1 MSASSENDHRAIVDL
16 LPHRYP
22 FLLIDRV
29 IEFVDG
35 ERLVALKNV
44 TRNEPYFQ
52 GHFPGNPVMPGVMIV
67 ESLAQAAGILSFLSI
82 KRDPNRNLLYYLVGV
97 DRARFKKPVI
107 PGDQLRLDV
116 TMGGMVRGIAK
127 FVGVATVAEAVVTEA
142 EFLCTMKEE

>member
-1 MSASSENDHRAIVDL
+1 MAIREIFNY

-29 IEFVDG
+29 ISCEIG
-35 ERLVALKNV
+35 KSIVAIKNV
-44 TRNEPYFQ
+44 SSNEPYFQ

-127 FVGVATVAEAVVTEA
+127 FVGVATVADTVVTEA

>member
-1 MSASSENDHRAIVDL
+1 MDEMAIREIFNY

-22 FLLIDRV
+22 FLMIDRV
-29 IEFVDG
+29 ISC
-35 ERLVALKNV
+35 ERGKNIVATKNV
-44 TRNEPYFQ
+44 TSNEPYFQ

-67 ESLAQAAGILSFLSI
+67 ESLAQAAGILSFLSV
-82 KRDPNRNLLYYLVGV
+82 KHDPNRNLLYYLVGV

-127 FVGVATVAEAVVTEA
+127 FVGVATVAETVVAEA

>member
-1 MSASSENDHRAIVDL
+1 MDEMAIREIL
-16 LPHRYP
+16 NYLPHRYP
-22 FLLIDRV
+22 FLLVDRV
-29 IEFVDG
+29 VSC
-35 ERLVALKNV
+35 ERGKSIVAIKNV
-44 TRNEPYFQ
+44 TSNEPYFQ

-82 KRDPNRNLLYYLVGV
+82 KHDPNRNLLYYLVGV

-127 FVGVATVAEAVVTEA
+127 FVGVATVAETVVTEA

>member
-1 MSASSENDHRAIVDL
+1 MDEMAIREIFNY

-22 FLLIDRV
+22 FLMVDRV
-29 IEFVDG
+29 ISC
-35 ERLVALKNV
+35 ERGKSIVAIKNV
-44 TRNEPYFQ
+44 TSNEPYFQ

-67 ESLAQAAGILSFLSI
+67 ESLAQAAGILSFLTV
-82 KRDPNRNLLYYLVGV
+82 KHDPNRNLLYYLVGV

-127 FVGVATVAEAVVTEA
+127 FVGVATVAETVVAEA

>member
-1 MSASSENDHRAIVDL
+1 MDEMAIREIFNY

-22 FLLIDRV
+22 FLMIDRV
-29 IEFVDG
+29 ISC
-35 ERLVALKNV
+35 ERGKSIVAIKNV
-44 TRNEPYFQ
+44 TSNEPFFQ

-67 ESLAQAAGILSFLSI
+67 ESLAQAAGILSFLSV
-82 KRDPNRNLLYYLVGV
+82 KHDPNRNLLYYLVGV

-127 FVGVATVAEAVVTEA
+127 FVGVATVAETVVAEA

>member
-1 MSASSENDHRAIVDL
+1 MDEMAIREIL
-16 LPHRYP
+16 NYLPHRYP

-29 IEFVDG
+29 ISC
-35 ERLVALKNV
+35 ERGKSIVAIKNV
-44 TRNEPYFQ
+44 SSNEPYFQ

-127 FVGVATVAEAVVTEA
+127 FVGVATVADTVVTEA

>member
-1 MSASSENDHRAIVDL
+1 MDEMAIREIFNY

-22 FLLIDRV
+22 FLLVDRV
-29 IEFVDG
+29 ISC
-35 ERLVALKNV
+35 ERGKSIVAIKNV
-44 TRNEPYFQ
+44 TINEPYFQ

-82 KRDPNRNLLYYLVGV
+82 KHDPNRNLLYYLVGV
-97 DRARFKKPVI
+97 DRARFKKPVV
-107 PGDQLRLDV
+107 PGDKLRLDV

-127 FVGVATVAEAVVTEA
+127 FVGVATVAETVVTEA

>member
-1 MSASSENDHRAIVDL
+1 MDEMAIREIL
-16 LPHRYP
+16 NYLPHRYP
-22 FLLIDRV
+22 FLLVDRV
-29 IEFVDG
+29 ISC
-35 ERLVALKNV
+35 ERGKSIVAIKNV
-44 TRNEPYFQ
+44 TSNEPYFQ

-67 ESLAQAAGILSFLSI
+67 ESLAQAAGILSFLTI

-97 DRARFKKPVI
+97 DRARFKKPVV

-127 FVGVATVAEAVVTEA
+127 FVGVATVAETVVTEA

>member
-1 MSASSENDHRAIVDL
+1 MDEMAIREIFNY

-29 IEFVDG
+29 ISC
-35 ERLVALKNV
+35 ERNKNIIAIKNV
-44 TRNEPYFQ
+44 SSNEPYFQ

-67 ESLAQAAGILSFLSI
+67 EALAQAAGILSFLSS
-82 KRDPNRNLLYYLVGV
+82 KHDTNRNLVYYLVGV

-127 FVGVATVAEAVVTEA
+127 FVGVATVAETVVAEA
-142 EFLCTMKEE
+142 ELLCTMKEE

>member
-1 MSASSENDHRAIVDL
+1 MDEMAIREIFNY

-22 FLLIDRV
+22 FLLVDRV
-29 IEFVDG
+29 ISC
-35 ERLVALKNV
+35 ERGKSIVAIKNV
-44 TRNEPYFQ
+44 TINEPYFQ

-82 KRDPNRNLLYYLVGV
+82 KHDPNRNLLYYLVGV
-97 DRARFKKPVI
+97 DRARFKKPVV

-127 FVGVATVAEAVVTEA
+127 FVGVATVADTVVTEA

>member
-1 MSASSENDHRAIVDL
+1 
-16 LPHRYP
+16 
-22 FLLIDRV
+22 
-29 IEFVDG
+29 
-35 ERLVALKNV
+35 
-44 TRNEPYFQ
+44 
-52 GHFPGNPVMPGVMIV
+52 MPGVMIV

-97 DRARFKKPVI
+97 DRARFKKPVV

-127 FVGVATVAEAVVTEA
+127 FVGVATVADTVVTEA

>member
-1 MSASSENDHRAIVDL
+1 MDEMAIREIL
-16 LPHRYP
+16 NYLPHRYP

-29 IEFVDG
+29 ISC
-35 ERLVALKNV
+35 ERGKSIVAIKNV
-44 TRNEPYFQ
+44 TINEPYFQ

-67 ESLAQAAGILSFLSI
+67 ESLAQAAGILSFLST
-82 KRDPNRNLLYYLVGV
+82 KHDPNRNLLYYLVGV
-97 DRARFKKPVI
+97 DRARFKKPVV

>member
-1 MSASSENDHRAIVDL
+1 MDEMAIREIFNY

-29 IEFVDG
+29 ISC
-35 ERLVALKNV
+35 ERGKSIVAIKNV
-44 TRNEPYFQ
+44 SINEPYFQ

-67 ESLAQAAGILSFLSI
+67 ESLAQAAGILSFLTV
-82 KRDPNRNLLYYLVGV
+82 KHDPNRNLLYYLVGV

-107 PGDQLRLDV
+107 PGDQLKLDV

-127 FVGVATVAEAVVTEA
+127 FVGVATVAETVVAEA

>member
-1 MSASSENDHRAIVDL
+1 MDEMAIREIFNY

-29 IEFVDG
+29 ISCEIG
-35 ERLVALKNV
+35 KSIVAIKNV
-44 TRNEPYFQ
+44 SSNEPYFQ

-127 FVGVATVAEAVVTEA
+127 FVGVATVAETVVAEA

>member
-1 MSASSENDHRAIVDL
+1 MAIREIFNY

-29 IEFVDG
+29 ISC
-35 ERLVALKNV
+35 ERGKSIVAIKNV
-44 TRNEPYFQ
+44 SSNEPYFQ

-127 FVGVATVAEAVVTEA
+127 FVGVATVADTVVTEA

>member
-1 MSASSENDHRAIVDL
+1 MDEMAIREIFNY

-29 IEFVDG
+29 ISCEIG
-35 ERLVALKNV
+35 KSIVAIKNV
-44 TRNEPYFQ
+44 SSNEPYFQ

-107 PGDQLRLDV
+107 PGDQWRLDV

-127 FVGVATVAEAVVTEA
+127 FVGVATVADTVVTEA

>member
-1 MSASSENDHRAIVDL
+1 MDEMAIREIFNY

-29 IEFVDG
+29 ISCEHG
-35 ERLVALKNV
+35 KSIVAIKNV
-44 TRNEPYFQ
+44 SSNEPYFQ

-127 FVGVATVAEAVVTEA
+127 FVGVATVADTVVTEA

>member
-1 MSASSENDHRAIVDL
+1 MDEMAIREIFNY

-22 FLLIDRV
+22 FLMIDRV
-29 IEFVDG
+29 ISC
-35 ERLVALKNV
+35 ERGKSIVAIKNV
-44 TRNEPYFQ
+44 TSNEPYFQ

-67 ESLAQAAGILSFLSI
+67 ESLAQAAGILSFLTV
-82 KRDPNRNLLYYLVGV
+82 KHDPNRNLLYYLVGV

-127 FVGVATVAEAVVTEA
+127 FVGVATVAETVVAEA

>member
-1 MSASSENDHRAIVDL
+1 MDEMAIREIFNY

-29 IEFVDG
+29 ISC
-35 ERLVALKNV
+35 ERGKSIVAIKNV
-44 TRNEPYFQ
+44 SSNEPYFQ

-127 FVGVATVAEAVVTEA
+127 FVGVATVADTVVTEA

>member
-1 MSASSENDHRAIVDL
+1 MDELAIREIFNY

-29 IEFVDG
+29 IAC
-35 ERLVALKNV
+35 ERGKSIVAIKNV
-44 TRNEPYFQ
+44 SINEPYFQ

-67 ESLAQAAGILSFLSI
+67 ESLAQAAGILSFLTV
-82 KRDPNRNLLYYLVGV
+82 KHDPNRNLLYYLVGV

-107 PGDQLRLDV
+107 PGDQLKLDV

-127 FVGVATVAEAVVTEA
+127 FVGVATVAETVVAEA

>member
-1 MSASSENDHRAIVDL
+1 MDEMAIREIFNY

-29 IEFVDG
+29 ISCEIG
-35 ERLVALKNV
+35 KSIVAIKNV
-44 TRNEPYFQ
+44 SSNEPYFQ

-127 FVGVATVAEAVVTEA
+127 FVGVATVADTVVTEA